1 MVLGFS
7 KVITSDFNQD
17 EALKNNQEMIELY
30 SKYVFNENVSLTPTI
45 QLYKNPQIDS
55 ALVNKIPNELY
66 NLSLRLNYQF

>member
-1 MVLGFS
+1 MGLGFS
-7 KVITSDFNQD
+7 KVITSGFNQD
-17 EALKNNQEMIELY
+17 ETLKNNQEMIELY